1 MKKLFALSV
10 VLFSLVGGSV
20 SASAD
25 NLASAGF
32 DKNVVSGEIENTFGI
47 QYPETFDNAHGI
59 TYPELP

>member
-20 SASAD
+20 TAF
-25 NLASAGF
+25 AGNDAF
-32 DKNVVSGEIENTFGI
+32 GIQYPDVAENTFGI

-59 TYPELP
+59 NYPELP

>member
-20 SASAD
+20 ST
-25 NLASAGF
+25 LAGDLSPFGITNQEAPQ
-32 DKNVVSGEIENTFGI
+32 NTFGI

>member
-10 VLFSLVGGSV
+10 VLFSIVGGSV
-20 SASAD
+20 SAF
-25 NLASAGF
+25 AGDLSPF
-32 DKNVVSGEIENTFGI
+32 GITNQEATENTFGI

>member
-20 SASAD
+20 SAFAD
-25 NLASAGF
+25 EHPVFYPDSF
-32 DKNVVSGEIENTFGI
+32 KNTFGI

-59 TYPELP
+59 NYPELP

>member
-1 MKKLFALSV
+1 MRNIIALSV

-20 SASAD
+20 SAWAD
-25 NLASAGF
+25 NEQAFGDPS
-32 DKNVVSGEIENTFGI
+32 VVAPENTFGI

>member
-20 SASAD
+20 SALAD

-32 DKNVVSGEIENTFGI
+32 DESVVSSEIENTFGI

-59 TYPELP
+59 DYPELP